1 MEDLWFP
8 IYFAVKFCAYVGWST
23 YGVKLHGHTN
33 RIFLKGLLFGIL
45 RVLMGYVIGLVAIA
59 FLANVVFVAAKSQPA
74 TYFIVY
80 PPVRWV
86 EWSLLGLMLDT
97 QRASFKSFLGG
108 SSRRSIYWKL
118 GGIVISCLADI
129 PVLLAIGGLPVGR
142 FMC

>member
-1 MEDLWFP
+1 MEGLAFLV
-8 IYFAVKFCAYVGWST
+8 YAVVKFGAYVGWSS

-45 RVLMGYVIGLVAIA
+45 RVAMGIFFGVAIFILANIVIGVAR
-59 FLANVVFVAAKSQPA
+59 SQPA

-80 PPVRWV
+80 IPVRWV

-97 QRASFKSFLGG
+97 QRASVKAFFGG

-118 GGIVISCLADI
+118 GGIVLSCLADI
-129 PVLLAIGGLPVGR
+129 PVLLAVGGLPVGR